1 MPTILSAKESQVLLA
16 GPTGGA
22 GAPIEGLQAITYRVD
37 RSRVDIPGIG
47 TDERIGV
54 DFGLKQVAGALTV
67 KSTSDALN
75 AILANNDT
83 FQLTANLK
91 RGDLLKTVAFDEC
104 FLDDKQVSLDAN
116 GVVVTT
122 YSFTA
127 TRVREA

>member
-1 MPTILSAKESQVLLA
+1 MPTILSARESQVLLT
-16 GPTGGA
+16 GPAGGA
-22 GAPIEGLQAITYRVD
+22 GAPIEGLQAITFRVN
-37 RSRVDIPGIG
+37 RSRSDIAGVG

-54 DFGLKQVAGALTV
+54 DFGLKLVTGALTV
-67 KSTSDALN
+67 KSTNETLDG
-75 AILANNDT
+75 ILTNNQT

-116 GVVVTT
+116 GVVVTI

>member
-16 GPTGGA
+16 GPAGGA
-22 GAPIEGLQAITYRVD
+22 GAPIEGLQAITFRVN
-37 RSRVDIPGIG
+37 RSRSDIAGVG

-54 DFGLKQVAGALTV
+54 DFGLKLVIGALTV
-67 KSTSDALN
+67 KSTNETLDG
-75 AILANNDT
+75 ILTNNQT

-122 YSFTA
+122 YTFTA
-127 TRVREA
+127 TRVRDA